1 MIGLVIGIVASIIVG
16 FIHIMLLFINYRPAL
31 MNSCLQ
37 RDPSRLFW
45 WSLGFDDT
53 KEMKQIY
60 GNCQN
65 QWVTFATE
73 RIASYLLYSILS
85 VSIFSIDWYHLCIY
99 KDRIHVEYM
108 RFLYRSISTSIN
120 L

>member
-1 MIGLVIGIVASIIVG
+1 MIGLIVGIVASIVVG
-16 FIHIMLLFINYRPAL
+16 FIHIMLLFINYRPVL

-45 WSLGFDDT
+45 WSLGFEDT
-53 KEMKQIY
+53 SEMKQIY

-85 VSIFSIDWYHLCIY
+85 VSIFSID
-99 KDRIHVEYM
+99 
-108 RFLYRSISTSIN
+108 
-120 L
+120 